1 MRALL
6 LLIFLICISSCA
18 VASTTTEAIS
28 AIEKRIDG
36 RIGVAVL
43 NSSDDQIWHYKG
55 NQKFPL
61 MSTFKTLACSKMLK
75 MSEDGQ
81 LNINIETVVEKNSL
95 VVWSPVTKA
104 LVGKAITLVK
114 ACEATMLTSDNTAAN
129 IVLAHIGGPKGVTSF
144 MRSIG
149 DMDTRLDRI
158 EPDLNEAIQG
168 DMRDTTTPKAMVN
181 SLQQILFGGT
191 ISQKASDQLKTWM
204 QKNTISDALLRSVLP
219 EGWYIAGRTGAGG
232 NGSRAIT
239 AIIWSESHSP
249 IIVAIYV
256 TETELTLSERNQ
268 VIAEV
273 GAVIFNTLGLQHR
286 QLNFSALD

>member
-81 LNINIETVVEKNSL
+81 LNINMEKVVEKNSL

-129 IVLAHIGGPKGVTSF
+129 IVLAHIGGPSGVTSF
-144 MRSIG
+144 MRLIG

-168 DMRDTTTPKAMVN
+168 DMRDTTTPKVMVN
-181 SLQQILFGGT
+181 SLQQIFFGGT
-191 ISQKASDQLKTWM
+191 ISQKASDQLTTWM

-219 EGWYIAGRTGAGG
+219 EGWYIADRTGAGG

-273 GAVIFNTLGLQHR
+273 GAVIVNTLGLQHR
-286 QLNFSALD
+286 QLDFSALD

>member
-6 LLIFLICISSCA
+6 LLIFLICISNC
-18 VASTTTEAIS
+18 VIASTTTEAIS

-43 NSSDDQIWHYKG
+43 NASDDQIWHYKG

-61 MSTFKTLACSKMLK
+61 LSTFKTLACSKMLK
-75 MSEDGQ
+75 MVEDDQ
-81 LNINIETVVEKNSL
+81 LNINNETVVETNSL
-95 VVWSPVTKA
+95 VVWSPVTKD
-104 LVGKAITLVK
+104 LVGKAITLGK

-129 IVLAHIGGPKGVTSF
+129 IVLAHIGGPSAITNF
-144 MRSIG
+144 MRSVG

-158 EPDLNEAIQG
+158 EPDLNEATQG
-168 DMRDTTTPKAMVN
+168 DVRDTTTPRAMVN
-181 SLQQILFGGT
+181 SLRQIIFGGT
-191 ISQKASDQLKTWM
+191 ISQKASDQLTTWM

-219 EGWYIAGRTGAGG
+219 EGWYIGDRTGAGE

-249 IIVAIYV
+249 MIVAIYI
-256 TETELTLSERNQ
+256 TETELTLSERNH

-273 GAVIFNTLGLQHR
+273 GAVIFNALGLQHR

>member
-81 LNINIETVVEKNSL
+81 LNINMEKVVEKNSL

-104 LVGKAITLVK
+104 LVGKAITLAK

-129 IVLAHIGGPKGVTSF
+129 IVLANIGGPSGVTSF
-144 MRSIG
+144 MRLIG

-168 DMRDTTTPKAMVN
+168 DMRDTTTPKVMVN
-181 SLQQILFGGT
+181 SLQQIFFGGT
-191 ISQKASDQLKTWM
+191 ISQKASDQLTTWM

-219 EGWYIAGRTGAGG
+219 EGWYIADRTGAGG

-273 GAVIFNTLGLQHR
+273 GAVIVNTLGLQHR
-286 QLNFSALD
+286 QLDFSALD